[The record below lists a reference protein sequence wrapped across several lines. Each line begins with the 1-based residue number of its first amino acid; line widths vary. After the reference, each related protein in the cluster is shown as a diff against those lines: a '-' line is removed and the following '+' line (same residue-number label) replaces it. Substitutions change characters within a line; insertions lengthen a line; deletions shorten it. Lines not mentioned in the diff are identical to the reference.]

1 MTGQELLESIVN
13 PTNWTDDFLKE
24 NDRLIA
30 VRWNEIR
37 AVLAPLGLYGAFDRA
52 YCERKQPGQVALM
65 GIVEREN
72 DNSQCCG
79 NQGEAVALGCFV
91 PFVPFVPPDEN
102 KLSVFPF
109 DSLPPSL
116 CLYSKQI
123 EESLQ
128 VVNEMISPVLLGTVS
143 MCIQGNYCISP
154 KQDWKESLNLYT
166 MTVNRPSEK
175 KTPVLK
181 EILAPIY
188 DYVGR
193 VNKERQPLITEYQ
206 IKKNILTRKIESSL
220 KKVGSVGTKG
230 TKGTKGM
237 IETISEDE
245 IIDMQNELIA
255 LEEDAVKPVTL
266 LADDVTT
273 EALVKL
279 MSENNERIAIASAE
293 GGIFGMLAGRYSTQ
307 PNLDIFLKGYSGE
320 AYTSHRVSGRV
331 EVLREPLITLIL
343 MVQPTVLMEALNNK
357 EFRERGLMARFL
369 YSMPGSKVG
378 KRRYRTVPIDEK
390 VRKEFHDLIDELLE
404 CQTWRHE
411 KVIYLSEEAD
421 RLGEEFF
428 NEIETTLYSEY
439 EEMGDWIGKLY
450 GQTMRIAGL
459 LHVVKYRL
467 GAAEVKVEADTM
479 RNAIN
484 IGRYYLEHAKAVF
497 MLSGMYDLPE
507 VKNAKYIL
515 KRIDSTGLT
524 QISKR
529 DVYRLCKN
537 KEGFETVDSEA
548 FVTGLGELRRRGYVK
563 IEKDK
568 PAGGRPTEIVV
579 LNPLYLQQ
587 RDGE

>member
-1 MTGQELLESIVN
+1 MLKVVVN
-13 PTNWTDDFLKE
+13 PTNWTGDFLEE

-30 VRWNEIR
+30 MKWNDIR
-37 AVLAPLGLYGAFDRA
+37 AVLVPLGLYGAFDRA
-52 YCERKQPGQVALM
+52 YCEKKQPGQVALM

-79 NQGEAVALGCFV
+79 NQGEAVALGGFV
-91 PFVPFVPPDEN
+91 PFVPFAPLYEN
-102 KLSVFPF
+102 ELSLFPAN
-109 DSLPPSL
+109 SLPPSL
-116 CLYSKQI
+116 GLYSKQI

-128 VVNEMISPVLLGTVS
+128 VVNEMVSPVLLGTVS
-143 MCIQGNYCISP
+143 MCIQGNYWISP
-154 KQDWKESLNLYT
+154 KQDWKEPLNLYT
-166 MTVNRPSEK
+166 MTVNKPSEK
-175 KTPVLK
+175 KTPVFK
-181 EILAPIY
+181 EILSPIY
-188 DYVGR
+188 EYVDR
-193 VNKERQPLITEYQ
+193 VNKERQPQITEYQ
-206 IKKNILTRKIESSL
+206 IKKKILTGKIESGLKSL
-220 KKVGSVGTKG
+220 SGRGTKG
-230 TKGTKGM
+230 TKGTKDI
-237 IETISEDE
+237 IETISADE
-245 IIDMQNELIA
+245 IIALQNELTE
-255 LEEDAVKPVTL
+255 LEENTVKPVTL

-279 MSENNERIAIASAE
+279 MTENNEKMAIASAE

-378 KRRYRTVPIDEK
+378 KRRYRTMPIDEK
-390 VRKEFHDLIDELLE
+390 TRKEFHDLIDELLE
-404 CQTWRHE
+404 CQTWEHE
-411 KVIYLSEEAD
+411 KVIYLSDEAD
-421 RLGEEFF
+421 KQGEEFF

-439 EEMGDWIGKLY
+439 EEMEDWIGKLY
-450 GQTMRIAGL
+450 GQTMRIAGV
-459 LHVVKYRL
+459 LHVIKYRL
-467 GAAEVKVEADTM
+467 DAAEVKVEADTM
-479 RNAIN
+479 KDAIN

-497 MLSGMYDLPE
+497 MLSGMYDPPE
-507 VKNAKYIL
+507 VKSAKYIL

-537 KEGFETVDSEA
+537 KEGFETADSEA
-548 FVTGLGELRRRGYVK
+548 FVTGLEELRRRGYIK

-568 PAGGRPTEIVV
+568 STGGRPTEIVT

-587 RDGE
+587 REGGLHND